1 MGWTF
6 TSKGSQTTKE
16 FFEKEFNYDKGDGR
30 SGKIIRFSATWT
42 TAYMAYEIKVP
53 ETKDENGNVLPAK
66 RDVIAIVCL
75 IRHVPRAL
83 DGYTFGY
90 KDMTENMG
98 PCESRCPKTILDL
111 LTPTTSEYANDWRKR
126 CWDRINK
133 RKAAPKVKAG
143 DLIKFKH
150 PIPFCDGTSQDTLRW
165 SKGNRFYGS
174 GYSFY
179 RISDWRE
186 REYQNLGQHSSTLA
200 P

>member
-1 MGWTF
+1 MGWTY

-42 TAYMAYEIKVP
+42 TAYMAYEVKVP

-66 RDVIAIVCL
+66 TEVIAIVCL
-75 IRHVPRAL
+75 IRHVPK
-83 DGYTFGY
+83 DPCYNFGY

-98 PCESRCPKTILDL
+98 PCESRCPKTILEL

-143 DLIKFKH
+143 DWLKFTNAIH
-150 PIPFCDGTSQDTLRW
+150 FRDGTVTDTLKW
-165 SKGNRFYGS
+165 VKGSTFQRYYDRF
-174 GYSFY
+174 
-179 RISDWRE
+179 RLPNWKE
-186 REYQNLGQHSSTLA
+186 REYVNLGPQTVT